1 VTKQLFLEAL
11 QQQLMSAKN
20 LTRKQMEEL
29 IDSLLELR
37 KEITK
42 DEYIWALDVA
52 IEDLINQRDAAQC
65 IEDNLIRSLEKYG
78 DKGFATYNSW
88 QNMNPHELA
97 KSAWRELR
105 TITETDYRLISI
117 DPNREK
123 LEHYAN
129 LLIEFLKYHI
139 DSYIDNP
146 NSIFNKIL
154 ENWINSCDIYIQTLT
169 KGEENKESKELVGY
183 YEFSKKIIQ
192 QFLVASST
200 STPLT
205 SGTSTTNS

>member
-1 VTKQLFLEAL
+1 
-11 QQQLMSAKN
+11 
-20 LTRKQMEEL
+20 
-29 IDSLLELR
+29 
-37 KEITK
+37 
-42 DEYIWALDVA
+42 
-52 IEDLINQRDAAQC
+52 
-65 IEDNLIRSLEKYG
+65 
-78 DKGFATYNSW
+78 
-88 QNMNPHELA
+88 MNPHELA